1 MIGKKEAEE
10 IAKKEGDVFFITDAG
25 LDHSLYVYV
34 EPYWSRG
41 ETDYFADIREIIFEW
56 YDKKDQKQRIL
67 KITENNIDFLDAP
80 AEVQEAYRRYL
91 KESHQD

>member
-10 IAKKEGDVFFITDAG
+10 LAEREGKVIFATDAG
-25 LDHSLYVYV
+25 LDNALYIYV
-34 EPYWSRG
+34 KPYWDG
-41 ETDYFADIREIIFEW
+41 EVEYFEDFREIIFEW
-56 YDKKDQKQRIL
+56 YDKKEEKQRVL